1 MGTKRFL
8 MVSSSVVA
16 MVSMAF
22 GILGLA
28 ACLCCK
34 DVDSKMT
41 NKVSDVIFYL
51 GIYHRETNGPLFLD
65 RGVSRK
71 HRSFGAKQV
80 SLDST
85 V

>member
-1 MGTKRFL
+1 

-41 NKVSDVIFYL
+41 NKVSGILFGL
-51 GIYHRETNGPLFLD
+51 GLITVSTTNGPLTLD
-65 RGVSRK
+65 RGVP
-71 HRSFGAKQV
+71 
-80 SLDST
+80 
-85 V
+85 

>member
-1 MGTKRFL
+1 MPH
-8 MVSSSVVA
+8 SVVA

-41 NKVSDVIFYL
+41 NKVSNDYDL
-51 GIYHRETNGPLFLD
+51 SLKLSFLNCKVVLTGSYQD
-65 RGVSRK
+65 RGIPRK
-71 HRSFGAKQV
+71 HRSLRPEQT
-80 SLDST
+80 SLD
-85 V
+85 